1 MIDESLL
8 RASGNITALRRLS
21 RDGPHTASELTEP
34 MDLTKQTVR
43 QRMETLA
50 DHTLVRRDAELRD
63 TNPVTVYELTD
74 DGETVATTLR
84 ALLSDGDVDRALLP
98 QSPDADAESHTQDEF
113 VPQTPDESTTPDD
126 GGTTDDTRDRPPGLS
141 FETNDL

>member
-21 RDGPHTASELTEP
+21 REGAHTASELTEP

-50 DHTLVRRDAELRD
+50 EHTLVRRDAELRD
-63 TNPVTVYELTD
+63 TKPVTVYELTD

-84 ALLSDGDVDRALLP
+84 ALLTDGDVDTALLP
-98 QSPDADAESHTQDEF
+98 QSPDADAESATQDEF
-113 VPQTPDESTTPDD
+113 VPQTPDESTTPDATD
-126 GGTTDDTRDRPPGLS
+126 DDTRDRPPGLS

>member
-1 MIDESLL
+1 
-8 RASGNITALRRLS
+8 
-21 RDGPHTASELTEP
+21 
-34 MDLTKQTVR
+34 
-43 QRMETLA
+43 METLA

-98 QSPDADAESHTQDEF
+98 QSPDADADADTESATQDEF
-113 VPQTPDESTTPDD
+113 VPQTPDESTTPDA
-126 GGTTDDTRDRPPGLS
+126 TTDDTRDRPPGLS